1 MSKYPQTKRQ
11 EGQASPTSR
20 GPERVSPSPSSGSS
34 KQAAVPREVTV
45 SLCTVAKGPGPTHE
59 QIAARAYQ
67 LWETKGRRAGN
78 DRDDWFEAERLLR
91 TDA

>member
-1 MSKYPQTKRQ
+1 
-11 EGQASPTSR
+11 
-20 GPERVSPSPSSGSS
+20 
-34 KQAAVPREVTV
+34 V